1 MEKIDLTLPFPLYR
15 GISNDDYGPY
25 KNNFGKMV
33 EGNFVAT
40 DTDWLKYIQNWGNFT
55 IKIRPETL
63 GMYIGKEDIN
73 GKKIFTGDVLKYESK
88 IDGETDVEYLIPY
101 WERSISGLML
111 HSSQSNYPIDIADDI
126 SELEIIGNIHEN
138 PELLKLFPHLQ
149 AAT

>member
-1 MEKIDLTLPFPLYR
+1 MEKIDLTLPLPLYR
-15 GISNDDYGPY
+15 GMVAVGMHA
-25 KNNFGKMV
+25 GKMI
-33 EGNFVAT
+33 EGSVHFTYFNERMYMAIS
-40 DTDWLKYIQNWGNFT
+40 TDWGVF

-63 GMYIGKEDIN
+63 GMYIGKDDIN

-88 IDGETDVEYLIPY
+88 IDGETDIEYLIPY
-101 WERSISGLML
+101 WERSSSGLML

-149 AAT
+149 G